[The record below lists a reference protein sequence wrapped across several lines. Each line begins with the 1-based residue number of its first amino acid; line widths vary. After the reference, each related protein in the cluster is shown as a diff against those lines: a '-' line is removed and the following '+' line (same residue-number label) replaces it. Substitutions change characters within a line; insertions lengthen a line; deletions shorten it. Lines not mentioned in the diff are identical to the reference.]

1 MALSKKLEERVRQIN
16 ALMEPIINDTSVPR
30 NIRKAVHDARERILK
45 SGDDL
50 DVSISSA
57 IYLLD
62 EAANDINMPFHARTD
77 VWNLVSELEKLKE
90 EIKTK

>member
-1 MALSKKLEERVRQIN
+1 MALSKKLETRIQQIN
-16 ALMEPIINDTSVPR
+16 ALMDPIIADTSVPR
-30 NIRKAVHDARERILK
+30 NIRKAVADAKERISK
-45 SGDDL
+45 SGDL

-62 EAANDINMPFHARTD
+62 EAANDINLPFHARTD

-90 EIKTK
+90 EIKAA